1 MPSLAPPAWR
11 VAIETALKKN
21 GKNAC
26 AKFAQLAT
34 LRASTGAPAV
44 RTVVFRGFGDA
55 FWDDD
60 DGDDDATAHALTFCA
75 DARSEKIR
83 DIARDARGEMAWY
96 FPETRE
102 QFRATGTLACATRA
116 NAANDASGERARGNL
131 WRKMRRGARGQF
143 EWPAPG
149 EPRAEVEAGARDPHD
164 VDEDDAR
171 LDDATA
177 GEHFALVALRA
188 DRIDHLSLKKNE
200 RVVYEIVDGNWTST
214 RVNP

>member
-1 MPSLAPPAWR
+1 MSTRGVPAWR
-11 VAIETALKKN
+11 AALERALKKN
-21 GKNAC
+21 QRNAC

-55 FWDDD
+55 FWEDD

-83 DIARDARGEMAWY
+83 DIKHDARGELAWY

-102 QFRATGTLACATRA
+102 QFRATGTLACATSE
-116 NAANDASGERARGNL
+116 NAANDARRERARRNL
-131 WRKMRRGARGQF
+131 WRQMRRGARGQF
-143 EWPAPG
+143 TWPAPG
-149 EPRAEVEAGARDPHD
+149 EPRAEVGEGTRDPRD
-164 VDEDDAR
+164 ADEDDAN
-171 LDDATA
+171 LDDETVS
-177 GEHFALVALRA
+177 ENFALVALRA

-200 RVVYEIVDGNWTST
+200 RVMYEIVNGAWTST